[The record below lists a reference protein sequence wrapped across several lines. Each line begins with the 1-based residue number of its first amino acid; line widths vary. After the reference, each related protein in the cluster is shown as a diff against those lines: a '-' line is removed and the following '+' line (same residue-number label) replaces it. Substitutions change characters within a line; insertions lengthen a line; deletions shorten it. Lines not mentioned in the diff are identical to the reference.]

1 LKCVWFVDGV
11 QICMVSCLLI
21 SNWRIFNSLSHIC
34 GSNWSKKK
42 TPNINQNR
50 EIALK
55 MFAFMFVCVY
65 LKQRSSFFLNKRCC
79 CCYYVLYISLELFV
93 KFICNL
99 EFLNFVPRIEF
110 WFFNVLFFYI
120 SLNLRCVLKK
130 KLTKKDWNQ
139 NQIENFGFR
148 PISVCFFWAAQQNF
162 VNYFAF

>member
-1 LKCVWFVDGV
+1 MICWWGPNLYGELSIDLELTDLQFVESHMWFK
-11 QICMVSCLLI
+11 LI
-21 SNWRIFNSLSHIC
+21 
-34 GSNWSKKK
+34 KKK

-79 CCYYVLYISLELFV
+79 CCFYVLYISLELFV